1 MTPYN
6 LPRRAPV
13 GADPDC
19 MNDCERTLILLKP
32 DALRRRLL
40 GEILHRFER
49 AGLEIHDIRRVEFTS
64 ARLEQHYAELRLKNP
79 RAYDRNAR
87 YLAGQ
92 TGFAVVLSG
101 IHAIA
106 KTRSLTGPT
115 EPAAAPPGTIRG
127 DYSSDTIAIADAQDR
142 GLHNLIHAADSPEA
156 AAREIA
162 LWFEP
167 EPKPQRV

>member
-1 MTPYN
+1 
-6 LPRRAPV
+6 
-13 GADPDC
+13 
-19 MNDCERTLILLKP
+19 MNEPELTLILLKP
-32 DALRRRLL
+32 DALRRGLI
-40 GEILHRFER
+40 GEILQRFER
-49 AGLEIHDIRRVEFTS
+49 AELRIRDIRRVELTPE
-64 ARLEQHYAELRLKNP
+64 RLEQHYAELKAKNF

-92 TGFAVVLSG
+92 TAIAVVLAG

-106 KTRSLTGPT
+106 KGRFLVGPT
-115 EPAAAPPGTIRG
+115 EPASALPGTIRG

-162 LWFEP
+162 LWFEG
-167 EPKPQRV
+167 

>member
-1 MTPYN
+1 M
-6 LPRRAPV
+6 V
-13 GADPDC
+13 GAERNF

-32 DALRRRLL
+32 DALRRGLL
-40 GEILHRFER
+40 GEILQRFER
-49 AGLEIHDIRRVEFTS
+49 AGLQVHDIRRVQFTL
-64 ARLEQHYAELRLKNP
+64 ARLEQHYAELRLKHP

-87 YLAGQ
+87 YLASQ
-92 TGFAVVLSG
+92 TGIAVVLSG

-106 KTRSLTGPT
+106 KARSLTGPT
-115 EPAAAPPGTIRG
+115 EPASAPPGTIRG

-167 EPKPQRV
+167 EPKPRSA